1 MEKSYVLQLPDK
13 KFEDLSLCFCG
24 YAECEPLHSFGP
36 AARPNYIFHYIMS
49 GKGIYKVG
57 EQTFHLEKGQGFVI
71 EPEIMTFYQADQKE
85 PWSYFW
91 VGFTGK
97 RASEY
102 VGDLGI
108 NSEQLIFRSEKGE
121 ELKKIVLE
129 MLKHNKMTIRNQ
141 YFLQSILYAYFATL
155 MEDVKVEG
163 SHGENVESIY
173 IKRAIAFIQ
182 NNYHRGIKVT
192 DVVNYV
198 CISRSYLHML
208 FQKSLDI
215 SPQEFLTKFRVSRAR
230 ELLTVTELSIEEV
243 AKSCGYQD
251 VLVFSKMF
259 KKVMGMPPSVF
270 RKEHRKDV
278 HKNLLE
284 HQQSIEKMMDKEKL
298 SHMRQK

>member
-85 PWSYFW
+85 PWTYFW

-108 NSEQLIFRSEKGE
+108 NSEQLIFHSEKGE

-141 YFLQSILYAYFATL
+141 YFLQSLLYAYFATL

-284 HQQSIEKMMDKEKL
+284 HQQSIEEMMDKEKL

>member
-1 MEKSYVLQLPDK
+1 
-13 KFEDLSLCFCG
+13 
-24 YAECEPLHSFGP
+24 
-36 AARPNYIFHYIMS
+36 MS

-85 PWSYFW
+85 PWTYFW

-141 YFLQSILYAYFATL
+141 YFLQSLLYAYFATL

-284 HQQSIEKMMDKEKL
+284 HQQSIEEMMDKEKL
-298 SHMRQK
+298 SHIRQK

>member
-36 AARPNYIFHYIMS
+36 AARPNYVFHYIMS

-57 EQTFHLEKGQGFVI
+57 EQTFHLEKGQGFMI
-71 EPEIMTFYQADQKE
+71 EPEMMTFYQADQKE
-85 PWSYFW
+85 PWTYFW

-141 YFLQSILYAYFATL
+141 YFLQSLLYAYFATL

-163 SHGENVESIY
+163 SHGENAESIY

-284 HQQSIEKMMDKEKL
+284 HQQSIEEMMDKEKL

>member
-85 PWSYFW
+85 PWTYFW

-141 YFLQSILYAYFATL
+141 YFLQSLLYAYFATL

-284 HQQSIEKMMDKEKL
+284 HQHSIEEMMDKEKL

>member
-36 AARPNYIFHYIMS
+36 AARPNYVFHYITS

-57 EQTFHLEKGQGFVI
+57 EKTFHLEKGQGFMI
-71 EPEIMTFYQADQKE
+71 EPEMMTFYQADQKE
-85 PWSYFW
+85 PWTYFW

-141 YFLQSILYAYFATL
+141 YFLQSLLYAYFATL

-163 SHGENVESIY
+163 SHGENAESIY

-192 DVVNYV
+192 DVVNDV

-208 FQKSLDI
+208 FQKSLDM

-230 ELLTVTELSIEEV
+230 ELLIITELSVEEV

-284 HQQSIEKMMDKEKL
+284 HQQSIEEMMDKEKL

>member
-1 MEKSYVLQLPDK
+1 M
-13 KFEDLSLCFCG
+13 
-24 YAECEPLHSFGP
+24 
-36 AARPNYIFHYIMS
+36 
-49 GKGIYKVG
+49 
-57 EQTFHLEKGQGFVI
+57 
-71 EPEIMTFYQADQKE
+71 
-85 PWSYFW
+85 
-91 VGFTGK
+91 
-97 RASEY
+97 
-102 VGDLGI
+102 
-108 NSEQLIFRSEKGE
+108 
-121 ELKKIVLE
+121 
-129 MLKHNKMTIRNQ
+129 
-141 YFLQSILYAYFATL
+141 
-155 MEDVKVEG
+155 
-163 SHGENVESIY
+163 
-173 IKRAIAFIQ
+173 
-182 NNYHRGIKVT
+182 T

-284 HQQSIEKMMDKEKL
+284 HQQSIEEMMDKEKL

>member
-24 YAECEPLHSFGP
+24 YAECEPLHSFGT
-36 AARPNYIFHYIMS
+36 AARPNYIFHYIVS

-85 PWSYFW
+85 PWTYFW
-91 VGFTGK
+91 IGFTGK

-141 YFLQSILYAYFATL
+141 YFLQSLLYAYFATL

-163 SHGENVESIY
+163 SHGENAESIY
-173 IKRAIAFIQ
+173 IKRAITFIR

-208 FQKSLDI
+208 FQKSLDM
-215 SPQEFLTKFRVSRAR
+215 SPQEFLTKFRVSRAK

-251 VLVFSKMF
+251 ALVFSKMF
-259 KKVMGMPPSVF
+259 KKVMGMPPSIF

-284 HQQSIEKMMDKEKL
+284 HQQSIEEMMDKEKL

>member
-36 AARPNYIFHYIMS
+36 AARPNYVFHYIMS

-85 PWSYFW
+85 PWTYFW

-102 VGDLGI
+102 MGDLGI

-141 YFLQSILYAYFATL
+141 YFLQSLLYAYFATL

-163 SHGENVESIY
+163 SYGENAESIY

-182 NNYHRGIKVT
+182 NNYHRGINVT
-192 DVVNYV
+192 DVVNDV

-208 FQKSLDI
+208 FQKNLDI

-230 ELLTVTELSIEEV
+230 ELLIITELSVEEV

-284 HQQSIEKMMDKEKL
+284 HQQSIEEMMDKEKL